1 MARAQGLFNPKNAA
15 PDSGGGFREGLL
27 NIVDAEIS
35 VVQRDARAGQE
46 QELAH
51 PALVLTGVQLDP
63 DTQEPVTDGDGKP
76 VKQVLNLGTGSKS
89 LQFMHPGVADSPD
102 SDDVEDQGTEVGAT
116 GNTIYMVKDDY
127 RLHPKTGLMV
137 FMGSLEAAGWKEEY
151 LNRVW
156 APDFVGST
164 FFITTRL
171 DPTGEKEKG
180 PDGKERERT
189 IPYKVVGKIIRAGY
203 EGGGKAKTGK
213 AAGKAA
219 AGAAKGANGAAT
231 PASVAATA
239 AGNGAGAGAS
249 VSADEGVV
257 AALTPI
263 LMTLSEELSGQSVS
277 VKALRTRVTKLL
289 NTNNVNPKMH
299 VPALQLVANP
309 AWMEENGPMF
319 DLTVAEGMVTFG

>member
-27 NIVDAEIS
+27 NIVDAKIM
-35 VVQRDARAGQE
+35 VVQRDARQGQE
-46 QELAH
+46 QEAPH

-63 DTQEPVTDGDGKP
+63 DTQEPITDGDGKP
-76 VKQVLNLGTGSKS
+76 VNQILNLGLGSKS
-89 LQFMHPGVADSPD
+89 LVAIHPGVAESPD
-102 SDDVEDQGTEVGAT
+102 SDDVEDQGTDVDAE
-116 GNTIYMVKDDY
+116 GNTVFLVREDFK
-127 RLHPKTGLMV
+127 LHPKTGLMV
-137 FMGSLEAAGWKEEY
+137 FMTSLEAAGWKEEY

-203 EGGGKAKTGK
+203 EGGGKAK
-213 AAGKAA
+213 AGKAA
-219 AGAAKGANGAAT
+219 ASKAAGTGKAANGAAT
-231 PASVAATA
+231 PASATA
-239 AGNGAGAGAS
+239 PAANGAGAGAS
-249 VSADEGVV
+249 VEADAGVV

-289 NTNNVNPKMH
+289 NTNNVSPKMH